1 MTKKRGDT
9 MEKSK
14 LRNIVII
21 IFLALVLII
30 SIFLVI
36 SKKNDSKETN
46 ITVTISAVKKN
57 YLLGE
62 SNSESYI
69 ITNYNYKKTMKKI

>member
-1 MTKKRGDT
+1 MAKKRGET

-62 SNSESYI
+62 SNNESYI
-69 ITNYNYKKTMKKI
+69 ITNYKGDY